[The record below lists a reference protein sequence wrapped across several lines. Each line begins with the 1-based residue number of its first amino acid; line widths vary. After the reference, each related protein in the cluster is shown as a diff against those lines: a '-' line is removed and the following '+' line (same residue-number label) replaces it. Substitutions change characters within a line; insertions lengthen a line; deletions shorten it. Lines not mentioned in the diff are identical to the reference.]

1 MKSEDKRMQLPPN
14 PSARQDGSWWPWI
27 AALLIAA
34 LFAGIGLRDPWPAD
48 EPRFAQVAREMV
60 ESGQWLFPTRG
71 SEFYPDKPPV
81 FMWLIAL
88 FYQLT
93 GQLKIAFLL
102 PSALAGL
109 GTLWLVFDLG
119 RRLWGEKVARS
130 AVLALAFTPQFL
142 LQAKGAQIDA
152 LVCFWITLGCYGLL
166 RHFLLGPAW
175 GWYAAS
181 WVAMALGIVT
191 KGVGFLPA
199 LMLIPL
205 AIWGR
210 PATASGRQTWSVRAW
225 WGPALLLGTLALW
238 LVPMWI
244 AVERI
249 QSPELLAYRD
259 NILLR
264 QTAER
269 YANAW
274 HHIKPWHYYLTI
286 ALPSMWFPLAV
297 LFLLRLRSIR
307 KLWPS
312 SAALR
317 VLLSWVALVLI
328 FFSISPGKREVYIL
342 PALPMFA
349 LALAYVWEQA
359 PVEGRR
365 GTAVVLRAALAIM
378 GLLLILLAAVAL
390 FTPAHL
396 PSRADDYADAVAAL
410 APGLLVLGLALSGI
424 VWLLRKRALFEQ
436 LALASVLTWLFVSLW
451 LWPILNPH
459 RTPRAIMQELERRLA
474 PEAEVGMLEFKEQF
488 LLFADR
494 PVVHFSY
501 LAPLPRQEWN
511 AWSWMRADPSRVLLL
526 PDGLALRCFD
536 LAKKRVLG
544 EAHRRNWVLLD
555 ASSARESCDAAA
567 DHAPYRY
574 VPVKKDI
581 LQ

>member
-1 MKSEDKRMQLPPN
+1 MQLPSN
-14 PSARQDGSWWPWI
+14 PSARQDASWWPWI
-27 AALLIAA
+27 ATLLIVA

-71 SEFYPDKPPV
+71 GEFYPDKPPV

-109 GTLWLVFDLG
+109 GTLCLVFDLG
-119 RRLWGEKVARS
+119 RRLWGWNVARS

-142 LQAKGAQIDA
+142 LQAKSAQIDA
-152 LVCFWITLGCYGLL
+152 LVCFWITLGCYGIL

-181 WVAMALGIVT
+181 WVAMAMGIAT

-205 AIWGR
+205 AIWR
-210 PATASGRQTWSVRAW
+210 SPPAASGQQVWSQRAW
-225 WGPALLLGTLALW
+225 WGPALMLGTLALW
-238 LVPMWI
+238 LVPMWM

-274 HHIKPWHYYLTI
+274 HHIKPWHYYLTT
-286 ALPSMWFPLAV
+286 ALPSMWFPLAA
-297 LFLLRLRSIR
+297 LFLLQLRSIR
-307 KLWPS
+307 TLWPS
-312 SAALR
+312 SVALR
-317 VLLSWVALVLI
+317 VLLSWVALVLL

-349 LALAYVWEQA
+349 LAIAYVWEQA
-359 PVEGRR
+359 PTGGHR
-365 GTAVVLRAALAIM
+365 AASLLLRAVLAIM
-378 GLLLILLAAVAL
+378 ALLLVLLGAVAL
-390 FTPAHL
+390 LAPQHM
-396 PSRADDYADAVAAL
+396 PSQADDYAVAVAAL
-410 APGLLVLGLALSGI
+410 APGLLVLGLMLSGI
-424 VWLLRKRALFEQ
+424 VWVMRKRALFQQ
-436 LALASVLTWLFVSLW
+436 LALASVLAWLFVSFW
-451 LWPILNPH
+451 LWPTLNAH
-459 RTPRAIMQELERRLA
+459 RTPRAIMQELERRVA
-474 PEAEVGMLEFKEQF
+474 PEVEVGMLEFKEQF

-494 PVVHFSY
+494 PLVHFSY
-501 LAPLPRQEWN
+501 LAPLQRQEWN
-511 AWSWMRADPSRVLLL
+511 SWRWMRAEPTRVLLL
-526 PDGLALRCFD
+526 PDDLALRCFD
-536 LAKKRVLG
+536 LTKKRVLG
-544 EAHRRNWVLLD
+544 EAHRRSWVLLD
-555 ASSARESCDAAA
+555 ASSARESCDVAT
-567 DHAPYRY
+567 DRAPYRY
-574 VPVKKDI
+574 IPVKKDV
-581 LQ
+581 LP

>member
-1 MKSEDKRMQLPPN
+1 MQLPPN
-14 PSARQDGSWWPWI
+14 PSARQDANWWPWI
-27 AALLIAA
+27 AALLIAT

-71 SEFYPDKPPV
+71 GEFYPDKPPV

-88 FYQLT
+88 CYQLT
-93 GQLKIAFLL
+93 GQLRIAFLL

-142 LQAKGAQIDA
+142 VQAKAAQIDA
-152 LVCFWITLGCYGLL
+152 VVCFWITLGCYGLV

-175 GWYAAS
+175 SWYAAS

-191 KGVGFLPA
+191 KGVGFLPL
-199 LMLIPL
+199 LMLVPL
-205 AIWGR
+205 AIWRR
-210 PATASGRQTWSVRAW
+210 PATASGQQVWCMRAW
-225 WGPALLLGTLALW
+225 WGPALMLGTLALW

-244 AVERI
+244 VVERI
-249 QSPELLAYRD
+249 HSPELLAYRD

-269 YANAW
+269 YAHAW
-274 HHIKPWHYYLTI
+274 HHIKPWHYYLTT
-286 ALPSMWFPLAV
+286 ALPTMWFPLLV
-297 LFLLRLRSIR
+297 LFLPRVRSIR
-307 KLWPS
+307 NLWPS

-317 VLLSWVALVLI
+317 VLLSWVALVLL
-328 FFSISPGKREVYIL
+328 FFSMSPGKREVYIL

-359 PVEGRR
+359 PAEGRR
-365 GTAVVLRAALAIM
+365 AASLLLRAALAVS
-378 GLLLILLAAVAL
+378 GLLLMLLAAVAL
-390 FTPAHL
+390 FAPDRL
-396 PSRADDYADAVAAL
+396 PSGADDYADAVAAL
-410 APGLLVLGLALSGI
+410 APGLLLLGLALSGI

-436 LALASVLTWLFVSLW
+436 LALASVLAWLFISFW
-451 LWPILNPH
+451 LWPNLNAH
-459 RTPRAIMQELERRLA
+459 RTPRAIMQELERSIA
-474 PEAEVGMLEFKEQF
+474 PGAEVGMLEFKEQF

-494 PVVHFSY
+494 PLVHFSY
-501 LAPLPRQEWN
+501 LAPLPLQEWN
-511 AWSWMRADPSRVLLL
+511 AWRWMRADSARVLLL
-526 PDGLALRCFD
+526 PDHLALRCFD
-536 LAKKRVLG
+536 LAKGRVLG
-544 EAHRRNWVLLD
+544 EAHRRNWILLD
-555 ASSARESCDAAA
+555 ASAARESCDGAA
-567 DHAPYRY
+567 DRAPYRY

-581 LQ
+581 LS

>member
-1 MKSEDKRMQLPPN
+1 MQLPYN
-14 PSARQDGSWWPWI
+14 PSTRQDTSWWPWI
-27 AALLIAA
+27 AALIIVA

-71 SEFYPDKPPV
+71 GEFYPVKPPV

-119 RRLWGEKVARS
+119 RRLWGENVARS
-130 AVLALAFTPQFL
+130 AVLVLVFTPQFL

-152 LVCFWITLGCYGLL
+152 VVCFWITLGCYGLV

-191 KGVGFLPA
+191 KGVGFLPV

-205 AIWGR
+205 AIWR
-210 PATASGRQTWSVRAW
+210 RRATATGQRVWCMRAW
-225 WGPALLLGTLALW
+225 WGPVLMLGMLALW
-238 LVPMWI
+238 LVPMWMT
-244 AVERI
+244 VERI

-274 HHIKPWHYYLTI
+274 HHIKPWHYYLTV

-297 LFLLRLRSIR
+297 LFLLQMRSI
-307 KLWPS
+307 KNLWPS

-317 VLLSWVALVLI
+317 VLLSWVALVLL

-342 PALPMFA
+342 PALPMTA

-359 PVEGRR
+359 PAEGRR
-365 GTAVVLRAALAIM
+365 AASLLLRGALAMI
-378 GLLLILLAAVAL
+378 GLLLMLLAGVAL
-390 FTPAHL
+390 FAPNQL
-396 PSRADDYADAVAAL
+396 PSRADDYTDAVAAL
-410 APGLLVLGLALSGI
+410 APGLLILGLVLSGI
-424 VWLLRKRALFEQ
+424 VLLLRKRALFEQ
-436 LALASVLTWLFVSLW
+436 LALASVLVWLFISFW
-451 LWPILNPH
+451 LWPTLNTH
-459 RTPRAIMQELERRLA
+459 RTPRAVMQELERSIA
-474 PEAEVGMLEFKEQF
+474 PKAEVGMLEFKEQF

-494 PVVHFSY
+494 PLVHFSY
-501 LAPLPRQEWN
+501 LAPLSQQEWN
-511 AWSWMRADPSRVLLL
+511 AWHWMRADPARMLLL
-526 PDGLALRCFD
+526 PDHLELRCFN

-555 ASSARESCDAAA
+555 TSAIRESCNAAA
-567 DHAPYRY
+567 NRIPYRY

-581 LQ
+581 LS

>member
-1 MKSEDKRMQLPPN
+1 MQLPHN
-14 PSARQDGSWWPWI
+14 PSARQDAHWWPWI

-71 SEFYPDKPPV
+71 GEFYPDKPPV

-119 RRLWGEKVARS
+119 RRLWGENVARS
-130 AVLALAFTPQFL
+130 AVLVLAFTPQFL
-142 LQAKGAQIDA
+142 LQAKAAQIDA
-152 LVCFWITLGCYGLL
+152 VACFWITLGCYGLV

-205 AIWGR
+205 AIWRR
-210 PATASGRQTWSVRAW
+210 PVTASGQQVWCMRTW
-225 WGPALLLGTLALW
+225 WGPTLMLGTLALW
-238 LVPMWI
+238 LVPMWV

-274 HHIKPWHYYLTI
+274 HHIKPWHYYLST
-286 ALPSMWFPLAV
+286 ALPSMWFPLVV
-297 LFLLRLRSIR
+297 LFLLQIRSIR

-312 SAALR
+312 SVALR
-317 VLLSWVALVLI
+317 VLLSWVALVLL

-342 PALPMFA
+342 PALPMSA

-359 PVEGRR
+359 PEKGRR
-365 GTAVVLRAALAIM
+365 TASLLLRGALAVV
-378 GLLLILLAAVAL
+378 GLLLMLLAAMAL
-390 FTPAHL
+390 FAPDRLHH
-396 PSRADDYADAVAAL
+396 RADDYADAIAAL
-410 APGLLVLGLALSGI
+410 APGLLILGLALSSI

-436 LALASVLTWLFVSLW
+436 LALASLLTWLFISFW
-451 LWPILNPH
+451 LWPSLNTH
-459 RTPRAIMQELERRLA
+459 RTPRAVMQELEQSLA

-488 LLFADR
+488 LLFASR
-494 PVVHFSY
+494 PLVHFSY
-501 LAPLPRQEWN
+501 LAPLPQQEWN
-511 AWSWMRADPSRVLLL
+511 AWRWIRSAPNRVLLL
-526 PDGLALRCFD
+526 PDNLALQCFD
-536 LAKKRVLG
+536 LTKKRVLG

-555 ASSARESCDAAA
+555 ASAARESCGRAVDRV
-567 DHAPYRY
+567 PYRY

-581 LQ
+581 LLSN

>member
-1 MKSEDKRMQLPPN
+1 MQLPPN
-14 PSARQDGSWWPWI
+14 PSARQDANWWPWI
-27 AALLIAA
+27 AALLIAT

-71 SEFYPDKPPV
+71 GEFYPDKPPV

-88 FYQLT
+88 CYQLT
-93 GQLKIAFLL
+93 GQLRIAFLL

-142 LQAKGAQIDA
+142 VQAKAAQIDA
-152 LVCFWITLGCYGLL
+152 VVCFWITLGCYGLV

-175 GWYAAS
+175 SWYAAS

-191 KGVGFLPA
+191 KGVGFLPL
-199 LMLIPL
+199 LMLVPL
-205 AIWGR
+205 AIWRR
-210 PATASGRQTWSVRAW
+210 PATASGQQVWCMRAW
-225 WGPALLLGTLALW
+225 WGPALMLGTLALW

-244 AVERI
+244 VVERI
-249 QSPELLAYRD
+249 HSPELLAYRD

-269 YANAW
+269 YAHAW
-274 HHIKPWHYYLTI
+274 HHIKPWHYYLTT
-286 ALPSMWFPLAV
+286 ALPTMWFPLLV
-297 LFLLRLRSIR
+297 LFLPRVRSIR
-307 KLWPS
+307 NLWPS

-317 VLLSWVALVLI
+317 VLLSWVALVLL
-328 FFSISPGKREVYIL
+328 FFSMSPGKREVYIL

-359 PVEGRR
+359 PAEGRR
-365 GTAVVLRAALAIM
+365 AASLLLRAALAVS
-378 GLLLILLAAVAL
+378 GLLLMLLAAVAL
-390 FTPAHL
+390 FAPDRL
-396 PSRADDYADAVAAL
+396 PSGADDDADAVAAL
-410 APGLLVLGLALSGI
+410 APGLLLLGLALSGI

-436 LALASVLTWLFVSLW
+436 LALASVLAWLFISFW
-451 LWPILNPH
+451 LWPNLNAH
-459 RTPRAIMQELERRLA
+459 RTPRAIMQELERSIA

-494 PVVHFSY
+494 PLVHFSY
-501 LAPLPRQEWN
+501 LAPLPLQEWN
-511 AWSWMRADPSRVLLL
+511 AWRWMRADSARVLLL
-526 PDGLALRCFD
+526 PDHLALRCFD
-536 LAKKRVLG
+536 LAKGRVLG
-544 EAHRRNWVLLD
+544 EAHRRNWILLD
-555 ASSARESCDAAA
+555 ASAARESCDGAA
-567 DHAPYRY
+567 DRAPYRY

-581 LQ
+581 LS

>member
-1 MKSEDKRMQLPPN
+1 MQSRN
-14 PSARQDGSWWPWI
+14 TTSARPDAHWWPWI
-27 AALLIAA
+27 AVLLVAT

-71 SEFYPDKPPV
+71 GEFYPDKPPV

-119 RRLWGEKVARS
+119 RRLWGDNVARS

-152 LVCFWITLGCYGLL
+152 VVCFWITLGCYGLV

-181 WVAMALGIVT
+181 WVAMALGIAT

-199 LMLIPL
+199 LLLVPL
-205 AIWGR
+205 AIWCRPVPAAGPQVWGR
-210 PATASGRQTWSVRAW
+210 RAW
-225 WGPALLLGTLALW
+225 WGPVLLLGTLALW
-238 LVPMWI
+238 LVPMLTM
-244 AVERI
+244 VERI

-264 QTAER
+264 QTAQR

-274 HHIKPWHYYLTI
+274 HHVKPWHYYLTT
-286 ALPSMWFPLAV
+286 ALPSMWFPLVV
-297 LFLLRLRSIR
+297 LFLLQVRRIR
-307 KLWPS
+307 TLWPS

-317 VLLSWVALVLI
+317 VLLSWVALVLL
-328 FFSISPGKREVYIL
+328 FFSMSPGKREVYIL
-342 PALPMFA
+342 PALPMSA
-349 LALAYVWEQA
+349 LALAYVWEQTPA
-359 PVEGRR
+359 EGRR
-365 GTAVVLRAALAIM
+365 VASLVLRAALAM
-378 GLLLILLAAVAL
+378 TGMLVLLLGAVAL
-390 FTPAHL
+390 FAPDRL
-396 PSRADDYADAVAAL
+396 PSRADDYADAVTAM
-410 APGLLVLGLALSGI
+410 APGVLILGLALSGI
-424 VWLLRKRALFEQ
+424 VVLLRKRAVFEQ
-436 LALASVLTWLFVSLW
+436 LALASVLAWLFIALW
-451 LWPILNPH
+451 LWPILNTH
-459 RTPRAIMQELERRLA
+459 RTPRAIMQQLERSIA
-474 PEAEVGMLEFKEQF
+474 PDAEVGMLEFKEQF
-488 LLFADR
+488 LLFAQR
-494 PVVHFSY
+494 PLVHFSY
-501 LAPLPRQEWN
+501 LAPLPQQEWN
-511 AWSWMRADPSRVLLL
+511 AWRWMRADPARVLLL
-526 PDGLALRCFD
+526 PDHLALRCFD
-536 LAKKRVLG
+536 LAKQRVLG

-555 ASSARESCDAAA
+555 ASAAREQCEGGA

-574 VPVKKDI
+574 VPVKMDM
-581 LQ
+581 LS

>member
-1 MKSEDKRMQLPPN
+1 MQLSHN
-14 PSARQDGSWWPWI
+14 ASARQDPSWWS
-27 AALLIAA
+27 LLGVLIIVV

-71 SEFYPDKPPV
+71 GEFYPDKPPV

-88 FYQLT
+88 FYNLT

-119 RRLWGEKVARS
+119 LRLWGENVARS

-152 LVCFWITLGCYGLL
+152 VVCFWITLGCYGLV

-181 WVAMALGIVT
+181 WVAMSLGIAT
-191 KGVGFLPA
+191 KGVGFLPV

-205 AIWGR
+205 AIWR
-210 PATASGRQTWSVRAW
+210 NPAAESGQQVWNKRAW
-225 WGPALLLGTLALW
+225 LGPALMLCTLALW
-238 LVPMWI
+238 LVPMLI
-244 AVERI
+244 TVERI

-259 NILLR
+259 NILLK

-274 HHIKPWHYYLTI
+274 HHIKPWHYYLTT

-297 LFLLRLRSIR
+297 LFVLRLRGI
-307 KLWPS
+307 KNLWPS

-317 VLLSWVALVLI
+317 VLLSWVALVLL
-328 FFSISPGKREVYIL
+328 FFSTSPGKREVYIL
-342 PALPMFA
+342 PALPMSA

-359 PVEGRR
+359 PAEGRR
-365 GTAVVLRAALAIM
+365 TASFVLRTALALV
-378 GLLLILLAAVAL
+378 GLLLLLLAAVVL
-390 FTPAHL
+390 FAPDRL
-396 PSRADDYADAVAAL
+396 SSRVDDYSDAVATL
-410 APGLLVLGLALSGI
+410 APGLLILGLALVGI
-424 VWLLRKRALFEQ
+424 VWLLRKRVLFEQ
-436 LALASVLTWLFVSLW
+436 LALASLLTWLFIAFW
-451 LWPILNPH
+451 LWPILNTY
-459 RTPRAIMQELERRLA
+459 RTPRAIMQNLERSIV
-474 PEAEVGMLEFKEQF
+474 PDAEVGMLEFKEQL
-488 LLFADR
+488 LLFAER
-494 PVVHFSY
+494 PLVHFSY
-501 LAPLPRQEWN
+501 LAPLPQQEWN
-511 AWSWMRADPSRVLLL
+511 AWRWMRADPTRVLLL
-526 PDGLALRCFD
+526 PDNLPLRCFD
-536 LAKKRVLG
+536 FTKKRILG
-544 EAHRRNWVLLD
+544 EAHRRTWVLLD
-555 ASSARESCDAAA
+555 ASAIRQSCNAATNRL
-567 DHAPYRY
+567 PYRY

-581 LQ
+581 LF

>member
-1 MKSEDKRMQLPPN
+1 MQSRHTT
-14 PSARQDGSWWPWI
+14 SARENADWWPWI
-27 AALLIAA
+27 AFLLFVT

-60 ESGQWLFPTRG
+60 ESSQWLFPTRG
-71 SEFYPDKPPV
+71 GEFYPDKPPL

-93 GQLKIAFLL
+93 GHLKIAFLL

-119 RRLWGEKVARS
+119 RRLWGENVARS
-130 AVLALAFTPQFL
+130 AMLALAFTPQFL

-152 LVCFWITLGCYGLL
+152 VVCFWITLGCYGLV

-181 WVAMALGIVT
+181 WVAMALGIMT
-191 KGVGFLPA
+191 KGVGFLPV

-205 AIWGR
+205 AIWR
-210 PATASGRQTWSVRAW
+210 RSAPASGQQAWRMRAW
-225 WGPALLLGTLALW
+225 WGPALMLGTLALW
-238 LVPMWI
+238 LAPMLMT
-244 AVERI
+244 VERI
-249 QSPELLAYRD
+249 HSPELLAYRD

-286 ALPSMWFPLAV
+286 ALPSMWFPLVV
-297 LFLLRLRSIR
+297 LFLLQMRRVRS
-307 KLWPS
+307 LWPS
-312 SAALR
+312 SAGLR
-317 VLLSWVALVLI
+317 VLLSWVALVLL
-328 FFSISPGKREVYIL
+328 FFSMSPGKREVYIL
-342 PALPMFA
+342 PALPMAA

-359 PVEGRR
+359 PEEGRR
-365 GTAVVLRAALAIM
+365 VASLVLRAVLALT
-378 GLLLILLAAVAL
+378 GLLVMLLAAVAL
-390 FTPAHL
+390 FAPDRL
-396 PSRADDYADAVAAL
+396 PSRADDYADAVTAL
-410 APGLLVLGLALSGI
+410 APGLLLLGLALSGI
-424 VWLLRKRALFEQ
+424 VVLLRKRALFEQ
-436 LALASVLTWLFVSLW
+436 LALASVLAWLFAALW
-451 LWPILNPH
+451 LWPILNTH
-459 RTPRAIMQELERRLA
+459 RTPRAVMQELERRIA
-474 PEAEVGMLEFKEQF
+474 PATEVGMLEFKEQF
-488 LLFADR
+488 LLFSER
-494 PVVHFSY
+494 PLVHFSY
-501 LAPLPRQEWN
+501 LAPLPQQEWN
-511 AWSWMRADPSRVLLL
+511 AWRWMRADPARVLLL
-526 PDGLALRCFD
+526 PDHVNLRCFD

-555 ASSARESCDAAA
+555 ASAARKHCEGGA

-581 LQ
+581 LS

>member
-1 MKSEDKRMQLPPN
+1 MQLPSN
-14 PSARQDGSWWPWI
+14 PSARQDASWWPWI
-27 AALLIAA
+27 AALLIVV

-60 ESGQWLFPTRG
+60 ESGRWLFPTRG
-71 SEFYPDKPPV
+71 GEFYPDKPPV

-210 PATASGRQTWSVRAW
+210 PATASGRQVWSMRAW

-359 PVEGRR
+359 PAEGRR

-390 FTPAHL
+390 FAPEHL

-436 LALASVLTWLFVSLW
+436 LALASVLTWLFVSFW
-451 LWPILNPH
+451 LWPILNPL

-494 PVVHFSY
+494 PLVHFSY

-511 AWSWMRADPSRVLLL
+511 AWRWMRADPTRVLLL

>member
-1 MKSEDKRMQLPPN
+1 MHPSHN
-14 PSARQDGSWWPWI
+14 PSARQDASWWPWI
-27 AALLIAA
+27 AFLLIAT

-48 EPRFAQVAREMV
+48 EPRFAQIAREMV

-71 SEFYPDKPPV
+71 GEFYPDKPPV

-88 FYQLT
+88 FYELT

-109 GTLWLVFDLG
+109 GTLGLVFDLG
-119 RRLWGEKVARS
+119 RRLWGDKVARS
-130 AVLALAFTPQFL
+130 AVLVLAFTPQFL

-152 LVCFWITLGCYGLL
+152 VVCFWITLGCYGLV

-175 GWYAAS
+175 GWYVAS

-191 KGVGFLPA
+191 KGVGFLPV

-205 AIWGR
+205 AVWR
-210 PATASGRQTWSVRAW
+210 RSAATSGQQVWSKRAW
-225 WGPALLLGTLALW
+225 WGPALMLGTLALW
-238 LVPMWI
+238 LVPMWM
-244 AVERI
+244 AVERSH
-249 QSPELLAYRD
+249 SPELLAYRD

-286 ALPSMWFPLAV
+286 ALPTMWFPLTL
-297 LFLLRLRSIR
+297 LFLLQVRNVR

-312 SAALR
+312 SAPLR

-328 FFSISPGKREVYIL
+328 FFSMSPGKREVYIL
-342 PALPMFA
+342 PALPMSA

-359 PVEGRR
+359 PAEGRR
-365 GTAVVLRAALAIM
+365 VASLLLRAALALI
-378 GLLLILLAAVAL
+378 GLLLAVLAAVAL
-390 FTPAHL
+390 LAPQRL
-396 PSRADDYADAVAAL
+396 PSGANDYAEAVAAA
-410 APGLLVLGLALSGI
+410 APGLLVLGLALCGI
-424 VWLLRKRALFEQ
+424 VLLLRKRALFEQ
-436 LALASVLTWLFVSLW
+436 LALASVLAWLFIAFW
-451 LWPILNPH
+451 LWPKLNTH
-459 RTPRAIMQELERRLA
+459 RTPRAVMQQLERSIA
-474 PEAEVGMLEFKEQF
+474 PGTEVGMLEFKEQF

-494 PVVHFSY
+494 PLVHFSY
-501 LAPLPRQEWN
+501 LAPLSQQEWN
-511 AWSWMRADPSRVLLL
+511 AWRWMRAAPGRVLLL
-526 PDGLALRCFD
+526 PDNVALRCFD
-536 LAKKRVLG
+536 LAKKQELG

-555 ASSARESCDAAA
+555 ASAARASCDGAA

-574 VPVKKDI
+574 VPRKKDI
-581 LQ
+581 LHGTPAS

>member
-1 MKSEDKRMQLPPN
+1 MQRPHQS
-14 PSARQDGSWWPWI
+14 SARQDASWWPWI

-34 LFAGIGLRDPWPAD
+34 LFSGIGLRDPWPAD

-71 SEFYPDKPPV
+71 GEFYPDKPPV

-119 RRLWGEKVARS
+119 RRLWGENVARS

-152 LVCFWITLGCYGLL
+152 VVCFWITLGCYGLI

-175 GWYAAS
+175 GWYACS
-181 WVAMALGIVT
+181 WVAMALGIAT

-205 AIWGR
+205 ALWR
-210 PATASGRQTWSVRAW
+210 RSATASGQQVWSMRAW
-225 WGPALLLGTLALW
+225 WGPALMLGTLALW
-238 LVPMWI
+238 LVPMWM

-297 LFLLRLRSIR
+297 LFLLQVRNVKS
-307 KLWPS
+307 LWPS

-317 VLLSWVALVLI
+317 VLLSWVALVLL

-342 PALPMFA
+342 PALPMAA

-359 PVEGRR
+359 PATGRR
-365 GTAVVLRAALAIM
+365 AASLVLRAALAIL
-378 GLLLILLAAVAL
+378 GLLLMLLAAVAL
-390 FTPAHL
+390 FAPDRL
-396 PSRADDYADAVAAL
+396 PSRADDYTDAVAAL
-410 APGLLVLGLALSGI
+410 TPGLLILGLALSGI
-424 VWLLRKRALFEQ
+424 VLLLRKRALFEQ
-436 LALASVLTWLFVSLW
+436 LALASVLAWLFISFW
-451 LWPILNPH
+451 LWPILNTH
-459 RTPRAIMQELERRLA
+459 RTPRAIMQELERRVA

-494 PVVHFSY
+494 PLVHFSY
-501 LAPLPRQEWN
+501 LAPLSQQEWN
-511 AWSWMRADPSRVLLL
+511 AWRWMRADPARVLLL
-526 PDGLALRCFD
+526 PDGLDLRCFD

-544 EAHRRNWVLLD
+544 AAHRRNWVLLD
-555 ASSARESCDAAA
+555 ASAVRERCDGAA

-581 LQ
+581 L

>member
-1 MKSEDKRMQLPPN
+1 MQRPSS
-14 PSARQDGSWWPWI
+14 PSARQDASWWPWI

-60 ESGQWLFPTRG
+60 ETGQWLFPTRG
-71 SEFYPDKPPV
+71 GEFYPDKPPV

-119 RRLWGEKVARS
+119 RRLWGEQVARS

-152 LVCFWITLGCYGLL
+152 VVCFWITLGCYGLV

-191 KGVGFLPA
+191 KGVGFLPV

-210 PATASGRQTWSVRAW
+210 PATGSGQQVWRRRAW
-225 WGPALLLGTLALW
+225 WGPALMLGTLALW
-238 LVPMWI
+238 LVPMWMT
-244 AVERI
+244 VERI
-249 QSPELLAYRD
+249 HSPELLAYRD

-269 YANAW
+269 YAKAW
-274 HHIKPWHYYLTI
+274 HHIKPWHYYLTT
-286 ALPSMWFPLAV
+286 ALPTMWFPLLV
-297 LFLLRLRSIR
+297 LFLSRLRSIR

-317 VLLSWVALVLI
+317 VLLSWVALVLL
-328 FFSISPGKREVYIL
+328 FFSMSPGKREVYIL
-342 PALPMFA
+342 PALPMSA
-349 LALAYVWEQA
+349 LALAYVWEQTPA
-359 PVEGRR
+359 EGRR
-365 GTAVVLRAALAIM
+365 GVSLLLRAALAVL
-378 GLLLILLAAVAL
+378 GLLLMVLAAVAL
-390 FTPAHL
+390 VAPDRL
-396 PSRADDYADAVAAL
+396 PSGADDYAGAVAAL
-410 APGLLVLGLALSGI
+410 APGLLILGLALAGI

-436 LALASVLTWLFVSLW
+436 LALTSVLAWLFIAFW
-451 LWPILNPH
+451 LWPTLNAH
-459 RTPRAIMQELERRLA
+459 RTPRAVMQKLERSVA
-474 PEAEVGMLEFKEQF
+474 PGAEVGMLEFKEQF

-494 PVVHFSY
+494 PLVHFSY
-501 LAPLPRQEWN
+501 LAPLSRQEWN
-511 AWSWMRADPSRVLLL
+511 AWRWMRADPARMLLL
-526 PDGLALRCFD
+526 PDDVALRCFD

-555 ASSARESCDAAA
+555 ASAARESCDAAA
-567 DHAPYRY
+567 DRAPYRY
-574 VPVKKDI
+574 VPLKKDI
-581 LQ
+581 LS

>member
-1 MKSEDKRMQLPPN
+1 MQLPPN
-14 PSARQDGSWWPWI
+14 PSARQDANWWPWI
-27 AALLIAA
+27 AALLIAT

-71 SEFYPDKPPV
+71 GEFYPDKPPV

-88 FYQLT
+88 CYQLT
-93 GQLKIAFLL
+93 GQLRIAFLL

-142 LQAKGAQIDA
+142 VQAKAAQIDA
-152 LVCFWITLGCYGLL
+152 VVCFWITLGCYGLV

-175 GWYAAS
+175 SWYAAS

-191 KGVGFLPA
+191 KGVGFLPL
-199 LMLIPL
+199 LMLVPL
-205 AIWGR
+205 AIWRR
-210 PATASGRQTWSVRAW
+210 PATASGQQVWCMRAW
-225 WGPALLLGTLALW
+225 WGPALMLGTLALW

-244 AVERI
+244 VVERI
-249 QSPELLAYRD
+249 HSPELLAYRD

-269 YANAW
+269 YAHAW
-274 HHIKPWHYYLTI
+274 HHIKPWHYYLTT
-286 ALPSMWFPLAV
+286 ALPTMWFPP
-297 LFLLRLRSIR
+297 RLRSIR
-307 KLWPS
+307 NLWPS

-317 VLLSWVALVLI
+317 VLLSWVALVLL
-328 FFSISPGKREVYIL
+328 FFSMSPGKREVYIL

-359 PVEGRR
+359 PAEGRR
-365 GTAVVLRAALAIM
+365 AASLLLRAALAVS
-378 GLLLILLAAVAL
+378 GLLLLLAAVAL
-390 FTPAHL
+390 FAPDRL
-396 PSRADDYADAVAAL
+396 PSGADDYADAVAAL
-410 APGLLVLGLALSGI
+410 APGLLLLGLALSGI

-436 LALASVLTWLFVSLW
+436 LALASVLAWLFISFW
-451 LWPILNPH
+451 LWPNLNAH
-459 RTPRAIMQELERRLA
+459 RTPRAIMQELERSIA

-494 PVVHFSY
+494 PLVHFSY
-501 LAPLPRQEWN
+501 LAPLPLQEWN
-511 AWSWMRADPSRVLLL
+511 AWRWMRADSARVLLL
-526 PDGLALRCFD
+526 PDHLALRCFD
-536 LAKKRVLG
+536 LAKGRVLG
-544 EAHRRNWVLLD
+544 EAHRRNWILLD
-555 ASSARESCDAAA
+555 ASAARESCDGAA
-567 DHAPYRY
+567 DRAPYRY

-581 LQ
+581 LS

>member
-1 MKSEDKRMQLPPN
+1 MQLPSN
-14 PSARQDGSWWPWI
+14 PSARQDASWWPWI
-27 AALLIAA
+27 AALLIVV
-34 LFAGIGLRDPWPAD
+34 LLAGIGLRDPWPAD

-60 ESGQWLFPTRG
+60 ESGRWLFPTRG
-71 SEFYPDKPPV
+71 GEFYPDKPPV

-210 PATASGRQTWSVRAW
+210 PATASGRQVWSMRAW

-317 VLLSWVALVLI
+317 VLLSWVALVLL

-359 PVEGRR
+359 PAEWRR

-390 FTPAHL
+390 FAPEHL

-436 LALASVLTWLFVSLW
+436 LALASVLTWLFVSFW
-451 LWPILNPH
+451 LWPILNPL

-494 PVVHFSY
+494 PLVHFSY

-511 AWSWMRADPSRVLLL
+511 AWRWMRADPTRVLLL

>member
-359 PVEGRR
+359 PAEGRR

-511 AWSWMRADPSRVLLL
+511 AWIWMRADP
-526 PDGLALRCFD
+526 
-536 LAKKRVLG
+536 
-544 EAHRRNWVLLD
+544 
-555 ASSARESCDAAA
+555 
-567 DHAPYRY
+567 
-574 VPVKKDI
+574 
-581 LQ
+581 